1 MRESAW
7 EKGLDSPPMPRL
19 ERTRALLLDPKRIW
33 LTSVW
38 VLLALGGAILSLRST
53 TPLWPAA
60 GLRIQTF
67 DDRNQGGTSAAHLEI
82 DSNEVELTLSLD
94 SGATWPVA
102 GAIFHLAPR
111 GQVLDLSAPGN
122 IRLEIG
128 PSSLATLQ
136 TCLVE
141 EIPGFTR
148 EDRWQTARYD
158 CQSLDLVP
166 GTSRYD
172 LPLDR
177 FLTPQ
182 WWFAT
187 SGVRPSQLG
196 PETRQRVVRFVVQSG
211 EGLRLGEPGNVRFSR
226 MEVHSFHWGRSLS
239 VLLMGAILSLV
250 HFLLLRRVRSK
261 GHASLGSA
269 ATPRNPVV
277 FQPVEAVSYAD
288 REREAVVH
296 QIATG
301 FSDPEM
307 SLESIARATGVPQE
321 RVTSH
326 LKAASGLLF
335 KPYLN
340 RVRVEAARKLLL
352 ETDLPVSEIAGL
364 VGYGNIPHFN
374 RIFRELV
381 GTTPSA
387 LREDPAKLV
396 ETSAGSDKTEET
408 RQASLEGHFPK
419 D

>member
-1 MRESAW
+1 MS
-7 EKGLDSPPMPRL
+7 LL
-19 ERTRALLLDPKRIW
+19 QRTRAVLLDPKRIW
-33 LTSVW
+33 LTSAW
-38 VLLALGGAILSLRST
+38 LAVAAAVAVVTLRST
-53 TPLWPAA
+53 TALWPAS
-60 GLRIQTF
+60 GLRLQTF
-67 DDRNQGGTSAAHLEI
+67 DDHNQKGRSTARLEI
-82 DSNEVELTLSLD
+82 DSGEIELALRLD

-111 GQVLDLSAPGN
+111 GEVLDLSAPGT

-128 PSSLATLQ
+128 ASNLSTLQ

-148 EDRWQTARYD
+148 DDRWQTARYD
-158 CQSLDLVP
+158 CQALDLVP
-166 GTSRYD
+166 GISRYD

-196 PETRQRVVRFVVQSG
+196 PETRERVVRFVVQSG
-211 EGLRLGEPGNVRFSR
+211 EGMPLGEPGNVRFSR
-226 MEVHSFHWGRSLS
+226 IEVFSFHWGRSIGM
-239 VLLMGAILSLV
+239 LLVGALLSLV
-250 HFLLLRRVRSK
+250 HLLLLFRVR
-261 GHASLGSA
+261 ATITRLG
-269 ATPRNPVV
+269 TPAGTAGRSSVV
-277 FQPVEAVSYAD
+277 FQPVEAVSYTD
-288 REREAVVH
+288 REREAVVN
-296 QIATG
+296 QIATA

-326 LKAASGLLF
+326 VKAASGLLF

-374 RIFRELV
+374 RIFREIV

-387 LREDPAKLV
+387 LREDPAGLV
-396 ETSAGSDKTEET
+396 ETPSGTDKTEV
-408 RQASLEGHFPK
+408 
-419 D
+419 

>member
-1 MRESAW
+1 MRLL
-7 EKGLDSPPMPRL
+7 K
-19 ERTRALLLDPKRIW
+19 RTRAVLLDPKRIW
-33 LTSVW
+33 STSVW
-38 VLLALGGAILSLRST
+38 LVAALLVGVATLRST
-53 TPLWPAA
+53 TPLWPAS
-60 GLRIQTF
+60 GLRLQTF
-67 DDRNQGGTSAAHLEI
+67 DDQNQKGRSTARLQVDSGEI
-82 DSNEVELTLSLD
+82 ELALRLD

-111 GQVLDLSAPGN
+111 GEVLDLSAPGS

-148 EDRWQTARYD
+148 DDRWQTARYD
-158 CQSLDLVP
+158 CQAMDLVP
-166 GTSRYD
+166 GISRYD

-196 PETRQRVVRFVVQSG
+196 PETRKRVIRFVVQSG
-211 EGLRLGEPGNVRFSR
+211 EGMRLGELGNVRFSR
-226 MEVHSFHWGRSLS
+226 IEVVSYHWGRTIGL
-239 VLLMGAILSLV
+239 VLLGALLSLV
-250 HFLLLRRVRSK
+250 HLLLIRRVR
-261 GHASLGSA
+261 
-269 ATPRNPVV
+269 ATGAGIAPAIGPTGRNPVV
-277 FQPVEAVSYAD
+277 FQPVEAVSYTD
-288 REREAVVH
+288 REREAVVN
-296 QIATG
+296 QIAKG

-326 LKAASGLLF
+326 VKAASGLLF

-374 RIFRELV
+374 RIFREIV

-387 LREDPAKLV
+387 LREDPAGLV
-396 ETSAGSDKTEET
+396 ETTSGSDKTE
-408 RQASLEGHFPK
+408 